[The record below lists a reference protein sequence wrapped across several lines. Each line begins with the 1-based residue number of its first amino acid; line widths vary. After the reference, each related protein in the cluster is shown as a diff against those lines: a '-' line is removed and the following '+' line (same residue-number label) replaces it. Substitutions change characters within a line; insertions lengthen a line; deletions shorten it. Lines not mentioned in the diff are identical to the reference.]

1 MATTPLEPNRI
12 IPLTPGNTQTNED
25 PDHPRDIL
33 SSTFIRDNVDN
44 DDDDTDNDE
53 EEFDFIT
60 SQWENGVE
68 IGLTISWPGSHRPLQ
83 LSTKLTEDRIA
94 PLFDGTQWAGTR
106 VWKAAVV
113 ALEYLLSLQLSSSTT
128 TITTTTTTNNPQQP
142 YPSLLELGCGLGVPA
157 MIWHL
162 LQEASHVDTP
172 TAGATSKPLSRVVL
186 TDMPD
191 LLPQL
196 EANVRHN
203 FPDSYGTCIQAKPL
217 DWSKEGL
224 QTLWKQEQEQQREL
238 EEKRMTTSSEE
249 SNLTDRRHAP
259 VFDICLNCDCIY
271 EPLYGRKAW
280 ESLADV
286 LAEVARVSPST
297 LIVTS
302 VERRTGDGVE
312 EFWHRLQD
320 SGTIQSVQQVIRN
333 DEDPHHIIEVYV
345 TKGIEVSDTSSI

>member
-1 MATTPLEPNRI
+1 MTSPLELYNDI
-12 IPLTPGNTQTNED
+12 TPVSNECSD
-25 PDHPRDIL
+25 KNDYD
-33 SSTFIRDNVDN
+33 TDDN
-44 DDDDTDNDE
+44 DD
-53 EEFDFIT
+53 EFDFIT

-68 IGLTISWPGSHRPLQ
+68 TGLTISWPGSHRPLQ

-113 ALEYLLSLQLSSSTT
+113 ALEYILSLNNLPHDQDPNGNGNGPQQQLQQQPSSTRRY
-128 TITTTTTTNNPQQP
+128 Q
-142 YPSLLELGCGLGVPA
+142 SLLELGCGLGVPA
-157 MIWHL
+157 MVWHL
-162 LQEASHVDTP
+162 LQQESST
-172 TAGATSKPLSRVVL
+172 TATDYNNKNKQDDSTSCSIDSDSVSPSPRVVL

-203 FPDSYGTCIQAKPL
+203 FPDSYGTIIQAKPL
-217 DWSKEGL
+217 DWSKEEL
-224 QTLWKQEQEQQREL
+224 QALWKQQEQ
-238 EEKRMTTSSEE
+238 MTQSSNPNHNHHDDDDD
-249 SNLTDRRHAP
+249 SRGRP

-280 ESLADV
+280 EALADV
-286 LAEVARVSPST
+286 LAEVARLSPST

-302 VERRTGDGVE
+302 VERRTADGVE
-312 EFWHRLQD
+312 DFCHRLLH
-320 SGTIQSVQQVIRN
+320 SGTIQSIQQVLRN

-345 TKGIEVSDTSSI
+345 TKGIEPRTTH